1 MRLVR
6 RNPPRDP
13 PPNVM
18 SRTDSIR
25 EKILEELEK
34 QRHWLDKVPGMRS
47 VSLDVKLIA
56 ETGQVRVVIIKTE
69 SEG

>member
-1 MRLVR
+1 
-6 RNPPRDP
+6 
-13 PPNVM
+13 M

-47 VSLDVKLIA
+47 VSLDVKLVA